1 MEQRY
6 HEEAELTR
14 IIAAR
19 LPADAKDAKLHVFD
33 TVTSTN
39 DLLRDAAE
47 QGAPEFTVYAAQ
59 QQTAG
64 KGRQG
69 RQFYSPPQTGLY
81 LSMLLRPQ
89 ISAADVLALTP
100 MAAVAAAEAVEQCSG
115 QRVRIKWVNDLLL
128 HEKKICGILAEAKF
142 SADSVPEYVI
152 VGIGINLTAPKGG
165 FPKELQEI
173 AGAVYPH
180 GTAPENA
187 FAESAAALTAA
198 LLRQYWN
205 LPQKGYLSGYRER
218 LCVLGRPITV
228 NENGIERPA
237 TALAVD
243 DDLRLLV
250 RYDDGTEQW
259 RSTGEIRIKLRK

>member
-1 MEQRY
+1 MTGR
-6 HEEAELTR
+6 
-14 IIAAR
+14 IAAR
-19 LPADAKDAKLHVFD
+19 LPADAQDAKLHIFD

-47 QGAPEFTVYAAQ
+47 HGAPEFTVYAAR

-89 ISAADVLALTP
+89 IAAAETLALTP
-100 MAAVAAAEAVEQCSG
+100 MAAVAAAEAVEQCTG
-115 QRVRIKWVNDLLL
+115 RQVQIKWVNDLLL
-128 HEKKICGILAEAKF
+128 DGRKICGILAESKF
-142 SADSVPEYVI
+142 SADAVPEYVI
-152 VGIGINLTAPKGG
+152 VGIGINLTEPEGG
-165 FPKELQEI
+165 FPAELQEI
-173 AGAVYPH
+173 AGAVYPQD
-180 GTAPENA
+180 AVPADA
-187 FAESAAALTAA
+187 FADCAAALIAA
-198 LLRQYWN
+198 LMRQYRK
-205 LPQKGYLSGYRER
+205 LPEKGYLAGYRAR
-218 LCVLGRPITV
+218 LCVLGRPVTV

-250 RYDDGTEQW
+250 RYADGTEQW
-259 RSTGEIRIKLRK
+259 RSTGEIRIRLR

>member
-14 IIAAR
+14 MIAAR
-19 LPADAKDAKLHVFD
+19 LPADAKDARLHVFD

-39 DLLRDAAE
+39 DLLRNAAE
-47 QGAPEFTVYAAQ
+47 QGAPEFTVYAAR

-69 RQFYSPPQTGLY
+69 RQFYSPPQSGLY

-142 SADSVPEYVI
+142 SADSVPEFVI
-152 VGIGINLTAPKGG
+152 VGIGINLTEPAGG

-173 AGAVYPH
+173 AGAVFPQDA
-180 GTAPENA
+180 GSAET

-198 LLRQYWN
+198 LLRQYRN

-250 RYDDGTEQW
+250 RYSDGSEQW
-259 RSTGEIRIKLRK
+259 RSTGEIRIRLRK